1 MRCLQPSVLR
11 SRSTAHWVC
20 TTNLQR
26 EDRDGTRR
34 PSPAH
39 SPASINTILLN
50 MKSKN
55 NKKPTTAILVVDDGD
70 ELKTTPALKFRYD
83 RMFPLVDYK
92 MIRDELVRRNKKK
105 MFFADILIAHQLN
118 RSNLMLRKKKFT
130 KRDSI
135 TREGSMLI
143 WKQKKTFNYTYK
155 SEPYIYSKQG
165 ELLWKL
171 KAFNGFVKLCKKN
184 NIELIKNYSKWFGLK
199 YELVFFY
206 NVYGPNQIMNGPM
219 SAIIGIFESQYKKRK
234 PLTIVKPGSQRRDF
248 THVDDIVRGCYL
260 AWVKGKQKE
269 YMLCTSKTYSI
280 LEIAKMFGSK
290 FKFLKSRPG
299 DRFGSVVSN
308 NNAKKILGFTAKKD
322 IKNYIKDF
330 ISKN

>member
-1 MRCLQPSVLR
+1 MKNIIIITGGAGFIGSNLIKYLLKK
-11 SRSTAHWVC
+11 
-20 TTNLQR
+20 TNLKIISV
-26 EDRDGTRR
+26 DNYSTG
-34 PSPAH
+34 SKKNH
-39 SPASINTILLN
+39 INHKNVKYIKADNINISKIL
-50 MKSKN
+50 K
-55 NKKPTTAILVVDDGD
+55 
-70 ELKTTPALKFRYD
+70 
-83 RMFPLVDYK
+83 
-92 MIRDELVRRNKKK
+92 
-105 MFFADILIAHQLN
+105 
-118 RSNLMLRKKKFT
+118 
-130 KRDSI
+130 
-135 TREGSMLI
+135 
-143 WKQKKTFNYTYK
+143 NYTNKIKVIFHFGEFSKIYQSFRNTK
-155 SEPYIYSKQG
+155 ECLNNNIYNSFEVINFANDNKIKIIYSATSSALG
-165 ELLWKL
+165 N
-171 KAFNGFVKLCKKN
+171 NGKDQNQSPYAWSKTK
-184 NIELIKNYSKWFGLK
+184 NIELIKNYSQWFGLK

-299 DRFGSVVSN
+299 DRFGSIKLN
-308 NNAKKILGFTAKKD
+308 NNAKKILGFSAKKN

-330 ISKN
+330 VNRS